1 MTDVVKTKNKRI
13 HTIEDA
19 LALYTAPPKEF
30 TGKAGLEVEMALF
43 RPGVETPDIPDAK
56 TLMGLH
62 KTLKGKGHDAQLEAA
77 GVLEY
82 ASPPAALKDVGKL
95 AAKIK
100 EDIADFESAAAEQGF
115 SRAPFSILPTTT
127 VQQAL
132 DNKISR
138 ERLEASLAVIAEVLD
153 PALIRV
159 PLLTTGVQTSF
170 SPDSM
175 EELFRMTQRGYA
187 LTPLLIAAMNSTPG
201 YVENDPARVTHHLR
215 GGFYDA
221 YGASGGIAESFL
233 KAADPERFI
242 RNHVEA
248 VFDAP
253 MFFAYDAE
261 GDLIRSTK
269 GDVLTFRKL
278 CERGLNTQSNF
289 ELAETFLYNDV
300 KICNLR
306 NAAGQVVG
314 KRVEIRAADSG
325 DHQPVSTLLLTT
337 ALIPDGDTADK
348 FDTLLKDYGFTGNP
362 ARDAALLKQA
372 RHDAVYHDG
381 KFMDIPFGKDPET
394 GTARRLRDF
403 AADVAGLVTAHFET
417 EKSLAADVS
426 KLVDILL
433 TGDCDAK
440 VFAGRY
446 HSLAEVT
453 ADLQKPQQAA
463 TAHAKAGMQPKPQ

>member
-13 HTIEDA
+13 HSVEEA
-19 LALYTAPPKEF
+19 RALYTAPPKEF

-43 RPGVETPDIPDAK
+43 RPGAKTPDIPDAK
-56 TLMGLH
+56 TLMALH
-62 KTLKGKGHDAQLEAA
+62 QRLKDKGHDAQLEAA

-82 ASPPAALKDVGKL
+82 ASPPAPLSDVATL
-95 AAKIK
+95 AAKVK
-100 EDIADFESAAAEQGF
+100 DDMAAFESAAAKEGF
-115 SRAPFSILPTTT
+115 SRAPFCILPTTT
-127 VQQAL
+127 VAQAL
-132 DNKISR
+132 ENKISR

-170 SPDSM
+170 SPESM
-175 EELFRMTQRGYA
+175 DELFRMTQRGYA

-201 YVENDPARVTHHLR
+201 YVENDPVRITHHLR

-221 YGASGGIAESFL
+221 YGTSGGIAESFL
-233 KAADPERFI
+233 KASDPESFI

-261 GDLIRSTK
+261 GGLIRSTK
-269 GDVLTFRKL
+269 DDVLTFRKL
-278 CERGLNTQSNF
+278 CARGLNTQSNF

-306 NAAGQVVG
+306 DAAGQVVG

-325 DHQPVSTLLLTT
+325 EHQPVSTLLLTT
-337 ALIPDGDTADK
+337 ALIPDGATAQR
-348 FDTLLKDYGFTGNP
+348 FDALLKEYGFTGNP
-362 ARDAALLKQA
+362 AQDAPLLKQA
-372 RHDAVYHDG
+372 RHDAIYHEG
-381 KFMDIPFGKDPET
+381 RFMDIPFGKDAQT
-394 GTARRLRDF
+394 GAPRRLRDF
-403 AADVAGLVTAHFET
+403 AVDVAGLVAAHFEA
-417 EKSLAADVS
+417 EKSLAPDVS
-426 KLVDILL
+426 KLVDVLL

-440 VFAGRY
+440 VFASHYR
-446 HSLAEVT
+446 SLDDVR
-453 ADLQKPQQAA
+453 ADLQKPRQPTLAQ
-463 TAHAKAGMQPKPQ
+463 AKAALRPKLQ